1 MKKLSLYI
9 FLILMVCNVGF
20 ADFEKGLKAYENEKY
35 KKAFKEWKPLAEDG
49 LENAQLGLG
58 HLYKRGKGVSLNHKK
73 AFKWYQLAADQ
84 GNAQAQYHLAFYYLN
99 FNEYKNN
106 DLAFKW
112 FKLSADQGYV
122 RSQSNLAFMY
132 EEGLGV
138 EKNINEAIK
147 LYHLAAEK
155 DDFLSQFK
163 LYKFYEDGKVI
174 AQDLVQAKKWYELIY
189 KEDYDYEK
197 VQAERQEDAI
207 KTKAKKLYREGLKE
221 SDDSINYFAVHKLKE
236 AADLGHME
244 SQYLVGLMYRGGMGV
259 KFDSDQVEKYLKLA
273 ANQGHKKAKMSL
285 AAYYES
291 ATYKNKKPTGEIFLS
306 GYIILGIFL
315 FGIAWLVIV
324 FVREYFEKRKTK

>member
-1 MKKLSLYI
+1 MKKLALYV
-9 FLILMVCNVGF
+9 FLVLFSVLNNGW
-20 ADFEKGLKAYENEKY
+20 AANFEKGLEAYENEKY

-49 LENAQLGLG
+49 LDKAQLGLG

-99 FNEYKNN
+99 FDEYENN

-132 EEGLGV
+132 VEGLGV

-155 DDFLSQFK
+155 DDFLSQLK

-221 SDDSINYFAVHKLKE
+221 SDESINYFAIHKFKE

-244 SQYLVGLMYRGGMGV
+244 SQFLVGSAYRGGMGV
-259 KFDSDQVEKYLKLA
+259 KFDSDQVEKYWKLA
-273 ANQGHKKAKMSL
+273 AAQGHKEAKKYL
-285 AAYYES
+285 EVYYKS
-291 ATYKNKKPTGEIFLS
+291 ATYKNKKPTGEIFIT
-306 GYIILGIFL
+306 GYIFIGLVL
-315 FGIAWLVIV
+315 FAIAWII
-324 FVREYFEKRKTK
+324 FVSLKERKNK

>member
-1 MKKLSLYI
+1 MKKLSLYVFF
-9 FLILMVCNVGF
+9 FLFSVLNNGLA
-20 ADFEKGLKAYENEKY
+20 ADFEKGLKAYESKKY

-49 LENAQLGLG
+49 FENAQLGIG

-99 FNEYKNN
+99 FDEYKNN

-122 RSQSNLAFMY
+122 ESQSSLAFMH
-132 EEGLGV
+132 EEGLSV
-138 EKNINEAIK
+138 EKNINKAIK
-147 LYHLAAEK
+147 YYYLAAEK

-174 AQDLVQAKKWYELIY
+174 TQDLEQAKKWYELIY

-207 KTKAKKLYREGLKE
+207 TTKAKKLYGEAIWE
-221 SDDSINYFAVHKLKE
+221 SDKSINYFAFHKFKE
-236 AADLGHME
+236 SADLGHMD
-244 SQYLVGLMYRGGMGV
+244 SQYLVAMAYKSGLGV
-259 KFDSDQVEKYLKLA
+259 KFNSDLAGKYFKLA
-273 ANQGHKKAKMSL
+273 AAQGHKEAKKW
-285 AAYYES
+285 YELH
-291 ATYKNKKPTGEIFLS
+291 YKDGYVFEKPTGKIFIT
-306 GYIILGIFL
+306 GYIFIGLILFAIVWIIFVL
-315 FGIAWLVIV
+315 LK
-324 FVREYFEKRKTK
+324 ERKDK